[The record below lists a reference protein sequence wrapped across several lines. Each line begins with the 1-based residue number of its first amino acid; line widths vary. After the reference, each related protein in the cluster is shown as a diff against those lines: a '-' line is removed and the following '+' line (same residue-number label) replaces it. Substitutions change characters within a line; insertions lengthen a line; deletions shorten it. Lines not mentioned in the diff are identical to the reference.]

1 MPFAGAAA
9 LPGLNFE
16 RERVPPGVLEIARF
30 PHGPQS
36 FGAVEKPFATSA
48 QLRQVVPTRYRI
60 RRSFPVPKHRR
71 KSPGQTAP
79 VDRGSP
85 KSFLRK
91 GPLVFLIFR
100 RGGRANA
107 IQIVSGFQTE
117 ARSLLRSD
125 MRAEKYL
132 SSGETRL

>member
-1 MPFAGAAA
+1 VSHTYEVMAMIEGTLRDVRDTKAIAPCSALAGH
-9 LPGLNFE
+9 PW
-16 RERVPPGVLEIARF
+16 V
-30 PHGPQS
+30 S
-36 FGAVEKPFATSA
+36 KEKS
-48 QLRQVVPTRYRI
+48 LI
-60 RRSFPVPKHRR
+60 INNN
-71 KSPGQTAP
+71 AP